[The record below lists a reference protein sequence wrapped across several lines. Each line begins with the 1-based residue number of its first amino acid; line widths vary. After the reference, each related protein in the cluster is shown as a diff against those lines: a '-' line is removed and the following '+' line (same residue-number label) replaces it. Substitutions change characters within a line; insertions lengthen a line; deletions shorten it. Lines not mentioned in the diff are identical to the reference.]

1 MASLPDALPLAPEDR
16 AILALESATIAGHT
30 CKVVRLA
37 PGAPSLDALR
47 ARIAA
52 RIGGAPLLTR
62 RLGGPADAPAWV
74 ADGSFDIARHV
85 VSAAPAAPLDR
96 DGVLDTVAALFAQRL
111 PRERP
116 LWQIEMVP
124 LADGGALLVWR
135 IHHALAD
142 GTTTMRYARTLL
154 WDGGAED
161 APDDAPAPSHRRDAA
176 APGHARDAM
185 PAPGHSRDALPAP
198 SAADAFARHAADEAR
213 RRGHL
218 AAYLRRE
225 FARSRDRS
233 PFDGAIGT
241 RREIGF
247 AAVPFGPLHDAARS
261 LAGATVNDAVLSVVA
276 GALRRWLEHHHGAL
290 DEVRVKVPVS
300 LHHEGDD
307 AANRDSFFSLGLP
320 LGVADPVARLRAVH
334 AQTRVRKEDRD
345 AERREQLLQ
354 ELGRVSPQL
363 RTFTTRLERSPR
375 RFALTVSNVVGPRT
389 AVELLE
395 ARVHALHSLAEIGE
409 RHALRVAVT
418 SFEDR
423 LCFGLLADPVL
434 VPDVRTMAAAI
445 ELEAELLVAA
455 AGG

>member
-1 MASLPDALPLAPEDR
+1 MVSLPEAIPLAPEDR

-47 ARIAA
+47 ERIAA
-52 RIGGAPLLTR
+52 RIGAAPLLTR
-62 RLGGPADAPAWV
+62 RLGGPPDAPVWV
-74 ADGSFDIARHV
+74 ADGSFDVARHV

-111 PRERP
+111 PRDRP
-116 LWQIEMVP
+116 LWQIDMVP

-154 WDGGAED
+154 WDDGEEGPASGHARGVASPAGHPRD
-161 APDDAPAPSHRRDAA
+161 VASPPGRPRDPTPAPS
-176 APGHARDAM
+176 
-185 PAPGHSRDALPAP
+185 S
-198 SAADAFARHAADEAR
+198 ADAFARHAADEAR

-261 LAGATVNDAVLSVVA
+261 LAGATVNDAVLSIVA

-320 LGVADPVARLRAVH
+320 LGEADPVARLRAVH
-334 AQTRVRKEDRD
+334 AETRVRKEDRD

-354 ELGRVSPQL
+354 ELSRLSPQL

-389 AVELLE
+389 AVELLA

>member
-1 MASLPDALPLAPEDR
+1 MAATDPPQLPDALPLAPEDR
-16 AILALESATIAGHT
+16 AILALESATVAGHT

-47 ARIAA
+47 ARIDA
-52 RIGGAPLLTR
+52 RLTAAPLLTR
-62 RLGGPADAPAWV
+62 RLNGPPDAPAWV
-74 ADGSFDIARHV
+74 PDSAFDLTRHV
-85 VSAAPAAPLDR
+85 TAVASSTPLDR

-111 PRERP
+111 PRDRP
-116 LWQIEMVP
+116 LWRIDVVP
-124 LADGGALLVWR
+124 LPDGGALLVWR

-142 GTTTMRYARTLL
+142 GTTTMRYAQALL
-154 WDGGAED
+154 WDGGAD
-161 APDDAPAPSHRRDAA
+161 VAA
-176 APGHARDAM
+176 TAHEA
-185 PAPGHSRDALPAP
+185 AP

-225 FARSRDRS
+225 FTRSRDRS

-247 AAVPFGPLHDAARS
+247 AAVAFAPLHDAARS

-290 DEVRVKVPVS
+290 GEVRVKVPVS

-307 AANRDSFFSLGLP
+307 AANRTSYFALGLP
-320 LGVADPVARLRAVH
+320 LGEADPVARLRTVH
-334 AQTRVRKEDRD
+334 EQTRVRKEDRD
-345 AERREQLLQ
+345 AERREHLLE
-354 ELGRVSPQL
+354 ELSRVSPQL
-363 RTFTTRLERSPR
+363 RAFTTRLERSPR
-375 RFALTVSNVVGPRT
+375 RFALTVSNIVGPRS
-389 AVELLE
+389 AVELLT
-395 ARVHALHSLAEIGE
+395 AQVRALHSLAEIGE

-434 VPDVRTMAAAI
+434 VPDVRRMAAAI
-445 ELEAELLVAA
+445 ELEAALLVAA

>member
-1 MASLPDALPLAPEDR
+1 PRHA
-16 AILALESATIAGHT
+16 H
-30 CKVVRLA
+30 
-37 PGAPSLDALR
+37 GAP
-47 ARIAA
+47 
-52 RIGGAPLLTR
+52 P
-62 RLGGPADAPAWV
+62 
-74 ADGSFDIARHV
+74 
-85 VSAAPAAPLDR
+85 
-96 DGVLDTVAALFAQRL
+96 
-111 PRERP
+111 
-116 LWQIEMVP
+116 
-124 LADGGALLVWR
+124 
-135 IHHALAD
+135 
-142 GTTTMRYARTLL
+142 
-154 WDGGAED
+154 
-161 APDDAPAPSHRRDAA
+161 
-176 APGHARDAM
+176 APGHAYGVS
-185 PAPGHSRDALPAP
+185 PAPGHEYGAAPEP

-225 FARSRDRS
+225 FARSRTRS

-247 AAVPFGPLHDAARS
+247 AAIAFAPLHDAARS

-276 GALRRWLEHHHGAL
+276 GALRRWLEHHHGAIG
-290 DEVRVKVPVS
+290 EVRVKVPVS

-307 AANRDSFFSLGLP
+307 AANRTSYFALGLP
-320 LGVADPVARLRAVH
+320 LGEADPVARLRTVH
-334 AQTRVRKEDRD
+334 EQTRVRKQDRD
-345 AERREQLLQ
+345 AERREQLLE
-354 ELGRVSPQL
+354 ELSRVSPQL

-389 AVELLE
+389 AVELLA
-395 ARVHALHSLAEIGE
+395 ARVRALHSLAEIGE

-455 AGG
+455 ASG